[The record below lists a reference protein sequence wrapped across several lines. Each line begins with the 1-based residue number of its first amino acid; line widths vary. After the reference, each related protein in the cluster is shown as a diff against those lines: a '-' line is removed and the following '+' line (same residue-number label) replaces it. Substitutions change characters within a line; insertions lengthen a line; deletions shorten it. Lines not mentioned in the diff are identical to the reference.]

1 MTTAS
6 GLKTDWDMIIIGGG
20 ITGAGVFREACR
32 MGLSVLL
39 LEQKDFA
46 WGTSSRSSKM
56 VHGGLRYLI
65 EGKVRLSMASVRER
79 QRLLAEA
86 PGLVDPLGFLT
97 PVYTTHGP
105 SKGLLGMAL
114 SAYSLMAMKKQHT
127 RLSPEQTKERIP
139 LIRTDHLDAAFCFQD
154 AQADDARLVLRLL
167 NEGCA
172 RGGTAL
178 NYTRVVRVERG
189 REGRVAAVT
198 IEDTETKEAAEFRTR
213 VVINATGAW
222 AESLH
227 PSPVKGFHLRPL
239 RGSHLFFPGELL
251 SLDAVLSFFHPADKR
266 PVFIYPWEGC
276 LVLGT
281 TDEDHA
287 DPLDRESSIAQEEAA
302 YLMEGLE
309 FILPGSK
316 ISEKDCISSIAGVR
330 PVLSKGGKEASKE
343 SRDHVVWEDRGLIT
357 VTGGKLTTFRIIAY
371 DALKAARK
379 YLPQFSWSRKSAI
392 FDPPVPEETD
402 REALSLLPRD
412 VRQRL
417 CGRYGNM
424 VGSLMNT
431 PEEEDGSF
439 VPGTST
445 LWREMAFA
453 AAHEQVRHLSDLLLR
468 RVRIGLLLPGGGG
481 VHLDRIGRLCKRA
494 LSWDDGRW
502 NEEKKQYLEEW
513 QNHYAPP
520 F

>member
-1 MTTAS
+1 MTTS
-6 GLKTDWDMIIIGGG
+6 GLTTDWDMIIVGGG
-20 ITGAGVFREACR
+20 ITGAGIFREACR

-65 EGKVRLSMASVRER
+65 EGKIRLSMASVRER
-79 QRLLAEA
+79 QRLLHEA
-86 PGLVDPLGFLT
+86 PGLVDPLRFLT

-105 SKGLLGMAL
+105 STMLLGLAL

-127 RLSPEQTKERIP
+127 RLSPEQTRERIP

-154 AQADDARLVLRLL
+154 AQADDARLVLRLIG
-167 NEGCA
+167 EGCT

-178 NYTRVVRVERG
+178 NYTKVCRVERNQQG
-189 REGRVAAVT
+189 GVAAV
-198 IEDTETKEAAEFRTR
+198 AAEDAETGEAVELRTNL
-213 VVINATGAW
+213 VINATGAW

-239 RGSHLFFPGELL
+239 RGSHLIFPGKLFA
-251 SLDAVLSFFHPADKR
+251 LDTVISFFHPADNR
-266 PVFIYPWEGC
+266 PVFLYPWEGC
-276 LVLGT
+276 LILGT
-281 TDEDHA
+281 TDVDHV
-287 DPLDRESSIAQEEAA
+287 DPLDTEPSITQKEAS
-302 YLMEGLE
+302 YLMEGLAY
-309 FILPGSK
+309 ILPGLN

-343 SRDHVVWEDRGLIT
+343 SRDHVVWEDRGLVT
-357 VTGGKLTTFRIIAY
+357 VTGGKLTTFRVVAD
-371 DALKAARK
+371 DALKAARP
-379 YLPQFSWSRKSAI
+379 YLAKSTLPEKSSI
-392 FDPPVPEETD
+392 FDTPAKNEMDDET
-402 REALSLLPRD
+402 LSLLPQNT
-412 VRQRL
+412 RQRL
-417 CGRYGNM
+417 YGRYGNM
-424 VGSLMNT
+424 AESIMNT
-431 PEEEDGSF
+431 QEKEDRSV

-445 LWREMAFA
+445 LWSEMTFA
-453 AAHEQVRHLSDLLLR
+453 ATHEQVRHLSDLLLR
-468 RVRIGLLLPGGGG
+468 RVRIGLLLPGGGEEL
-481 VHLDRIGRLCKRA
+481 LDQIEKLCKTA

-502 NEEKKQYLEEW
+502 NREKSHYLEEW

>member
-1 MTTAS
+1 MTAS
-6 GLKTDWDMIIIGGG
+6 GLKTDWELIIIGGG
-20 ITGAGVFREACR
+20 ITGAGIFREACR

-65 EGKVRLSMASVRER
+65 EGKVLLSMASVRER
-79 QRLLAEA
+79 QRLLLEA
-86 PGLVDPLGFLT
+86 PGLVDPLRFLT
-97 PVYTTHGP
+97 PVYKTHGP
-105 SKGLLGMAL
+105 SKGLLGLAL

-127 RLSPEQTKERIP
+127 RLSPTQTKERIP

-154 AQADDARLVLRLL
+154 AQADDARLVLRLIS
-167 NEGCA
+167 EGCA

-178 NYTRVVRVERG
+178 NYTKVRKVERSQQ
-189 REGRVAAVT
+189 GRVAGVTAEDAETGEAV
-198 IEDTETKEAAEFRTR
+198 ELQTK
-213 VVINATGAW
+213 VVLNATGAW

-239 RGSHLFFPGELL
+239 RGSHLVFPGELL
-251 SLDAVLSFFHPADKR
+251 PLDTVLSFFHPADKR
-266 PVFIYPWEGC
+266 PVFLYPWEGS

-281 TDEDHA
+281 TDEDHV
-287 DPLDRESSIAQEEAA
+287 DPLDREPSIAQKEAA
-302 YLMEGLE
+302 YLMEGLG
-309 FILPGSK
+309 FILPGLK
-316 ISEKDCISSIAGVR
+316 ISEKDCISSWAGVR

-371 DALKAARK
+371 DALKAARQ
-379 YLPQFSWSRKSAI
+379 YLPRFSLSKKSTI
-392 FDPPVPEETD
+392 FDPPVRGETD
-402 REALSLLPRD
+402 DEKLRLLPQE
-412 VRQRL
+412 VMKRL
-417 CGRYGNM
+417 YGRYGNM
-424 VGSLMNT
+424 AENVMNT
-431 PEEEDGSF
+431 QEEEKDSF

-453 AAHEQVRHLSDLLLR
+453 ATHEQVRHLSDLLLR
-468 RVRIGLLLPGGGG
+468 RVRIGLLLPGGGEE
-481 VHLDRIGRLCKRA
+481 HLDRIEKLCKRA
-494 LSWDDGRW
+494 LSWDDGQWTR
-502 NEEKKQYLEEW
+502 EKKHYLEEW

>member
-1 MTTAS
+1 MTAS
-6 GLKTDWDMIIIGGG
+6 GLTTDWDMIIVGGG

-39 LEQKDFA
+39 LEQRDFA
-46 WGTSSRSSKM
+46 WGTSGRSSKM

-65 EGKVRLSMASVRER
+65 EGKVLLSMASVRER
-79 QRLLAEA
+79 QRLLTEA
-86 PGLVDPLGFLT
+86 PGLVDPLKFLT
-97 PVYTTHGP
+97 PVYRTHGP
-105 SKGLLGMAL
+105 SKRLLGIAL
-114 SAYSLMAMKKQHT
+114 AAYSLMALKKQHT
-127 RLSPEQTKERIP
+127 RLSPEQTRERVP
-139 LIRTDHLDAAFCFQD
+139 LIRTDHLDASFCFQD

-167 NEGCA
+167 SEGCA

-178 NYTRVVRVERG
+178 NYTRVCRVERD

-198 IEDTETKEAAEFRTR
+198 VEDTETKESAELKTKI
-213 VVINATGAW
+213 VINATGAW

-239 RGSHLFFPGELL
+239 RGSHLVFPGELL
-251 SLDAVLSFFHPADKR
+251 PLDTVLSFFHPADQR

-287 DPLDRESSIAQEEAA
+287 VPLDREPSITQKEAA

-309 FILPGSK
+309 FILPDSK
-316 ISEKDCISSIAGVR
+316 ISEKDCISSWAGVR

-343 SRDHVVWEDRGLIT
+343 SRDHVVWEDRGLVT
-357 VTGGKLTTFRIIAY
+357 VTGGKLTTFRVIAY
-371 DALKAARK
+371 DALKAARR
-379 YLPQFSWSRKSAI
+379 YLPQFTLSKKSAI
-392 FDPPVPEETD
+392 FDAPEPEETD
-402 REALSLLPRD
+402 REALSLLPED

-417 CGRYGNM
+417 CGRYGNL
-424 VGSLMNT
+424 VGSLMNM
-431 PEEEDGSF
+431 PEEEAGTF

-445 LWREMAFA
+445 LWREMAFN

-468 RVRIGLLLPGGGG
+468 RVRIGLLLPGGGEG
-481 VHLDRIGRLCKRA
+481 HLDRIERLCKRA

-502 NEEKKQYLEEW
+502 NREKNRYLEEW
-513 QNHYAPP
+513 KKHYAPP

>member
-1 MTTAS
+1 MTAR
-6 GLKTDWDMIIIGGG
+6 GLKNDWDMIIIGGG

-32 MGLSVLL
+32 TGLSVLL

-46 WGTSSRSSKM
+46 WGTSGRSSKM

-79 QRLLAEA
+79 QRLLTEA
-86 PGLVDPLGFLT
+86 PGLVDPLRFLT

-105 SKGLLGMAL
+105 SKRLLGLAL
-114 SAYSLMAMKKQHT
+114 SVYSLMAMKKQHT
-127 RLSPEQTKERIP
+127 RLSPVQTRERVP
-139 LIRTDHLDAAFCFQD
+139 LIRTDHLDGAFCFQD

-167 NEGCA
+167 SEGCA

-178 NYTRVVRVERG
+178 NYVKVCGLERS
-189 REGRVAAVT
+189 REGRVAAVAV
-198 IEDTETKEAAEFRTR
+198 EDAETKESAELRTR
-213 VVINATGAW
+213 VVVNATGAW

-239 RGSHLFFPGELL
+239 RGSHLVFPGELL
-251 SLDAVLSFFHPADKR
+251 PLDTVLSFFHPADKR

-281 TDEDHA
+281 TDEDHT
-287 DPLDRESSIAQEEAA
+287 DPLDREPSIAQQEAA

-316 ISEKDCISSIAGVR
+316 ISEKDCISSWAGVR
-330 PVLSKGGKEASKE
+330 PVLSRGGKEASKE
-343 SRDHVVWEDRGLIT
+343 SRDHVVWEDGGLIT
-357 VTGGKLTTFRIIAY
+357 VTGGKLTTFRIIAC
-371 DALKAARK
+371 DALKAARP
-379 YLPQFSWSRKSAI
+379 YLPRFSLSRKSAI
-392 FDPPVPEETD
+392 FDPPATEETED
-402 REALSLLPRD
+402 EELSLAPQD

-417 CGRYGNM
+417 VGRYGNR
-424 VGSLMNT
+424 VGALMKT
-431 PEEEDGSF
+431 PGEGDGPF

-445 LWREMAFA
+445 LWREVAYA

-468 RVRIGLLLPGGGG
+468 RVRIGLLLPGGGEE
-481 VHLDRIGRLCKRA
+481 HLDRIEKLCKTA
-494 LSWDDGRW
+494 LSWDDERW
-502 NEEKKQYLEEW
+502 DREKRRYREEW
-513 QNHYAPP
+513 QCHYAPP